1 GVVVSH
7 AGVVNRLRWM
17 QDRFGLVS
25 GERVVQKTPFTFD
38 VSVWEFFW
46 PLIVGATVVVARP
59 GGHRDPTYLAEL
71 IRDERVS
78 TAHFVPSMLEAFL
91 PVAASCTGLSRVV
104 CSGEALPESVRDRLL
119 TVLPGVELHN
129 LYGPTEASVDVTATR
144 CEVGA
149 PVTIGSPVA
158 NTRTYVLDGGLQP
171 VPVGVPGELYLAGVQ
186 LARGYVGRAGLTAER
201 FVANPY
207 EPGERLYRT
216 GDLVRWTPGGELH
229 YLGRTDDQV
238 KLRGFRIELGEVQVA
253 VAAHPDVTQAAVV
266 VRDDQLIAYV
276 VGGDGAGV
284 REFAGQRLPQ
294 YMVPAAVVVL
304 DELPLTSSGKLD
316 RRALP
321 APDFAGA
328 VGSSRPAANA
338 REELLCAGFAEVLG
352 LDHVGVEDDFF
363 ALGGHSLVV
372 VRLVEW
378 LRQRGVSVPV
388 RAFFQTPTPA
398 ALAASGGVD
407 TFDVPANLIPAD
419 TSVITPGM
427 LPLVDLTQEQIDRIA
442 ATVDGGAANI
452 ADIYPLAP
460 LQEGILFHHLL
471 ADGGRDAYL
480 MSITVAFDTQ
490 PHLDRFVDAL
500 QRVVNR
506 HDVLR
511 TAILWQGL
519 PDPVQVVLRHA
530 TLSIAHTTLT
540 AGDDPVAAL
549 STAAGHVM
557 NLDRAPLLDIH
568 TAAAPDGPG
577 WFALLRVH
585 HIVQDH
591 VALDVLLGEVR
602 AILSGRDDLIA
613 PPLPFRN
620 FVAQARNAVTET
632 AHERY
637 FAELLGDVVEP
648 TVPFGIRD
656 VRGDGSQLTRQQID
670 FPRGFTER
678 LRETAQTLGTSPATL
693 LHVAWARVVA
703 TLARRDDVIFG
714 TVLFGRMNAGSGSD
728 RVPGPFINTL
738 PVRVR
743 TGELTVRAAV
753 AAMREQLAGLLEHEH
768 APLAVVQRASGVAA
782 ETPLFTALFNYRHD
796 NGTDPSD
803 EPEPTPQ
810 TTGIRVLHAQERS
823 TFPINASVDDDG
835 HDLTLTIDAVAPI
848 DPYTVAT
855 LLRTTTQNLV
865 DALGSTTADR
875 PLSAIDT
882 VDESERHRL
891 RLDWP
896 GTPDTAGA
904 EVAERVRQFVAHR
917 LPPYMVP
924 STVVLLD
931 ALPVTPNGKI
941 DRRALPVPDLAA
953 PTPTDSHRAPTS
965 PAEEAVCTAFAEVL
979 GLERVGVDDDFF
991 ALGGQSLL
999 AVRVLARI
1007 RAALDIDVPLRAL
1020 LDAPTAAGLA
1030 RRIGQLRKTKR
1041 PTLRPMRSDKE

>member
-1 GVVVSH
+1 
-7 AGVVNRLRWM
+7 
-17 QDRFGLVS
+17 
-25 GERVVQKTPFTFD
+25 
-38 VSVWEFFW
+38 
-46 PLIVGATVVVARP
+46 
-59 GGHRDPTYLAEL
+59 
-71 IRDERVS
+71 
-78 TAHFVPSMLEAFL
+78 
-91 PVAASCTGLSRVV
+91 
-104 CSGEALPESVRDRLL
+104 
-119 TVLPGVELHN
+119 
-129 LYGPTEASVDVTATR
+129 
-144 CEVGA
+144 
-149 PVTIGSPVA
+149 
-158 NTRTYVLDGGLQP
+158 
-171 VPVGVPGELYLAGVQ
+171 
-186 LARGYVGRAGLTAER
+186 
-201 FVANPY
+201 
-207 EPGERLYRT
+207 
-216 GDLVRWTPGGELH
+216 
-229 YLGRTDDQV
+229 
-238 KLRGFRIELGEVQVA
+238 
-253 VAAHPDVTQAAVV
+253 
-266 VRDDQLIAYV
+266 
-276 VGGDGAGV
+276 
-284 REFAGQRLPQ
+284 
-294 YMVPAAVVVL
+294 
-304 DELPLTSSGKLD
+304 
-316 RRALP
+316 
-321 APDFAGA
+321 
-328 VGSSRPAANA
+328 
-338 REELLCAGFAEVLG
+338 
-352 LDHVGVEDDFF
+352 
-363 ALGGHSLVV
+363 LGGHSLLV

-378 LRQRGVSVPV
+378 LRRRGVSVPV

-398 ALAASGGVD
+398 ALAATGGVEM
-407 TFDVPANLIPAD
+407 FEVPANLIPAGA
-419 TSVITPGM
+419 SVITPGM
-427 LPLVDLTQEQIDRIA
+427 LPLVDLTQEQIDRVV

-480 MSITVAFDTQ
+480 MSITVAFDTRA
-490 PHLDRFVDAL
+490 HLDRFVDAL

-519 PDPVQVVLRHA
+519 PEPVQVVWRQA
-530 TLSIAHTTLT
+530 TLSMTDTILA

-549 STAAGHVM
+549 AAAAGHAM

-577 WFALLRVH
+577 WLALLRVH

-602 AILSGRDDLIA
+602 TILSGRDDLIA
-613 PPLPFRN
+613 PPLPFRT

-632 AHERY
+632 EHERY

-648 TVPFGIRD
+648 TVPFGIHD
-656 VRGDGSQLTRQQID
+656 VRGDGSQLTRHQLD
-670 FPRGFTER
+670 FPSGFTDR

-703 TLARRDDVIFG
+703 TVARRDDVIFG

-753 AAMREQLAGLLEHEH
+753 AAMRDQLAGLLEHEH

-796 NGTDPSD
+796 NGADPSD

-823 TFPINASVDDDG
+823 TFPVNASVDDDG
-835 HDLTLTIDAVAPI
+835 HDLTLTIDAIAPI
-848 DPYTVAT
+848 DPYTVAA
-855 LLRTTTQNLV
+855 LLRTTTLNLV
-865 DALGSTTADR
+865 DALGSTTNDP

-896 GTPDTAGA
+896 DTPDGAAAAEA

-917 LPPYMVP
+917 LPSYMVP

-941 DRRALPVPDLAA
+941 DRRALPVPDLA
-953 PTPTDSHRAPTS
+953 PTPTASHRPPTS

-1030 RRIGQLRKTKR
+1030 RRIGQLRKTNR